1 MWKTLSILFRIDA
14 HTSVVQHAL
23 FTSIVQCQVN
33 GYAYICNWYFAYS
46 ALCILRGGWEG
57 RFFEKHS
64 IIPSIYAQQIVLNRP
79 PRTLHKTNYAIQFAN
94 KSNALQKGWL
104 LCSCSLLLVFIIFS
118 NNETCV
124 RRISLL
130 TKHTNSVFCL
140 MKVFHHAEFIDFRY

>member
-1 MWKTLSILFRIDA
+1 MNQVGSVKICITRCGRSHDTQISGQFGRPNFYVCSAEGGTTFMWKTLSILFRIDA

-33 GYAYICNWYFAYS
+33 GYAYICNWCFAYS

-79 PRTLHKTNYAIQFAN
+79 PRTLHKTNY
-94 KSNALQKGWL
+94 
-104 LCSCSLLLVFIIFS
+104 V
-118 NNETCV
+118 
-124 RRISLL
+124 
-130 TKHTNSVFCL
+130 
-140 MKVFHHAEFIDFRY
+140 